1 MRGPSSPR
9 VSSETQIQLSVEG
22 MCFCLATAPQQDLC
36 IEAAALRQGF
46 NTSLR
51 YVIGPQSSQTKEP
64 ECVIVVI
71 GGRSHLKNIN
81 SN

>member
-9 VSSETQIQLSVEG
+9 VSSETQIHLSVEG

-36 IEAAALRQGF
+36 IEAVALHH

-51 YVIGPQSSQTKEP
+51 YVIGPQSSQAKEP
-64 ECVIVVI
+64 ECVIIVI
-71 GGRSHLKNIN
+71 GGHSHLKNIN